1 MNFKS
6 LLVVGLSVAT
16 LGLSLP
22 AHADDTAN
30 VVETNQG
37 AVVTGD
43 ANYTR
48 QNSDTS
54 VSNRAKGRSSD
65 SNTGTSV
72 RTNQN
77 ADVLGNYNSTVQ
89 DSSTKVENSRRT
101 PLRK

>member
-22 AHADDTAN
+22 AHADDTAT

-43 ANYTR
+43 ANHTR

-54 VSNRAKGRSSD
+54 VNNRAKGRASD

-89 DSSTKVENSRRT
+89 DSDTKVNNSRRT
-101 PLRK
+101 PRK

>member
-6 LLVVGLSVAT
+6 LLVVGLGVAT

-22 AHADDTAN
+22 AHADEGTAT

-43 ANYTR
+43 NNFTGQR
-48 QNSDTS
+48 SNTG
-54 VSNRAKGRSSD
+54 VSNRESGRPSGAS
-65 SNTGTSV
+65 TGTSI

-77 ADVLGNYNSTVQ
+77 ADVLGNGNTTTQ
-89 DSSTKVENSRRT
+89 DSNTNVQNSRRT
-101 PLRK
+101 PRK

>member
-6 LLVVGLSVAT
+6 LLVVGLSIAT

-43 ANYTR
+43 ANSTR

>member
-6 LLVVGLSVAT
+6 LLVVGLSIAT

-22 AHADDTAN
+22 AHADDTAT
-30 VVETNQG
+30 VVETNQN

-43 ANYTR
+43 NNFTH
-48 QNSDTS
+48 QNSNTS
-54 VSNRAKGRSSD
+54 VSNRAKGRPSD

-77 ADVLGNYNSTVQ
+77 ADVLGNGNATYQ
-89 DSSTKVENSRRT
+89 DSTTTVDNSRRT
-101 PLRK
+101 PRK